1 MAPAEV
7 PAAVLP
13 GTPATLSIPPEE
25 LIRKAQQLHK
35 DGSGVRQ
42 PELLADDF
50 RFEFPIV
57 SLSKKVW
64 QPVPQATLPISLCSS
79 TDVCL
84 PLSHCTTTKTA
95 CYLVRFVQVC

>member
-1 MAPAEV
+1 MRCLVAGKHVDRRCLQANDACRGARCG
-7 PAAVLP
+7 AAWH
-13 GTPATLSIPPEE
+13 PATFAFPPEE

-57 SLSKKVW
+57 SLSKKVL
-64 QPVPQATLPISLCSS
+64 QASTVRAEVAKVKLC
-79 TDVCL
+79 L
-84 PLSHCTTTKTA
+84 
-95 CYLVRFVQVC
+95 

>member
-1 MAPAEV
+1 MLTGVVCRQMTLAEV

-13 GTPATLSIPPEE
+13 GTPATFAIPPEE

-57 SLSKKVW
+57 SLSKKVLRAST
-64 QPVPQATLPISLCSS
+64 VPRAEVAKVKLC
-79 TDVCL
+79 L
-84 PLSHCTTTKTA
+84 
-95 CYLVRFVQVC
+95 

>member
-1 MAPAEV
+1 MLTNVVCRQMTLAEV

-13 GTPATLSIPPEE
+13 GTPATFAIPPEE

-57 SLSKKVW
+57 SLSKKVLRAST
-64 QPVPQATLPISLCSS
+64 VPRAEVAKVKLC
-79 TDVCL
+79 L
-84 PLSHCTTTKTA
+84 
-95 CYLVRFVQVC
+95 

>member
-13 GTPATLSIPPEE
+13 GTPATLTTPPEE

-64 QPVPQATLPISLCSS
+64 QPVPQATSPTSICS
-79 TDVCL
+79 TNRRCL
-84 PLSHCTTTKTA
+84 PLA
-95 CYLVRFVQVC
+95 